1 MRPPDPE
8 NSVLCIRV
16 SAHFNFALMN
26 HSKPLWMCVCVRDY
40 VNTGIWQAKDRRLV
54 RHGIS
59 IKINSRI
66 HTYMFVPYIASLR
79 GLTRVQWDPSLASC
93 GFFTQLHSGA
103 RLACDALW
111 RWRRGKAPSPS
122 AGERLERH
130 KIVALKSETAT
141 TAPTATTSCWQVG
154 EEAEVATNYKN
165 QL

>member
-1 MRPPDPE
+1 MRGSVVNLMWRKNHLMCAKNMRPPEPE

-66 HTYMFVPYIASLR
+66 HTYMYVRTLYCKSSGIDGSAVGSF
-79 GLTRVQWDPSLASC
+79 SC
-93 GFFTQLHSGA
+93 QLWFFHS
-103 RLACDALW
+103 
-111 RWRRGKAPSPS
+111 
-122 AGERLERH
+122 
-130 KIVALKSETAT
+130 VALGRTLGLRCVMKMT
-141 TAPTATTSCWQVG
+141 TRQGTIA
-154 EEAEVATNYKN
+154 KRR
-165 QL
+165 